1 MQHLFLWRLIICE
14 GLMII
19 LHFNQDNGSII
30 HAYDVG
36 IAEPPLPN
44 IVVSDSLWKRVSNM
58 EVKVDL
64 TTRKLVYTPKKL
76 TKEEVNELRKKAYT
90 DEADPLFFQYQ
101 RGEATKEEWLN
112 KVAEIRARYPFQ

>member
-1 MQHLFLWRLIICE
+1 
-14 GLMII
+14 MII

-30 HAYDVG
+30 QAYDGG